1 MRRMRPEVAH
11 EAGDRNVRRDTMR
24 LKQVLGIAALLLLQS
39 SLYAAGASRL
49 TDVGL
54 QSKDRSTTLTI
65 RATGAFTHT
74 EYRPTDNLLLVDL
87 TGVSAAKMANT
98 SRELH
103 GQFPGVES
111 YHVVGYKGAS
121 GAETTRVELTLA
133 SNATVNVVDAK
144 NSVMVKVMT
153 GGQAAT
159 TAPDKVAA
167 PKASPTAS
175 AETSASS
182 ASGKP

>member
-1 MRRMRPEVAH
+1 
-11 EAGDRNVRRDTMR
+11 
-24 LKQVLGIAALLLLQS
+24 KQVLGIAALLLLQS

-54 QSKDRSTTLTI
+54 QSKDHSTTLTI

-98 SRELH
+98 SRDLH

-144 NSVMVKVMT
+144 NAVTVNVMAGAQV
-153 GGQAAT
+153 AT
-159 TAPDKVAA
+159 PGPEQVAA
-167 PKASPTAS
+167 PTASPVAI
-175 AETSASS
+175 AETSAL
-182 ASGKP
+182 AALCNPVRVRA

>member
-1 MRRMRPEVAH
+1 
-11 EAGDRNVRRDTMR
+11 MR

-87 TGVSAAKMANT
+87 TGVSAAKMENK

-103 GQFPGVES
+103 GLFPGIES

-121 GAETTRVELTLA
+121 GAETTRVELTLQHGLL
-133 SNATVNVVDAK
+133 D
-144 NSVMVKVMT
+144 
-153 GGQAAT
+153 
-159 TAPDKVAA
+159 
-167 PKASPTAS
+167 
-175 AETSASS
+175 E
-182 ASGKP
+182 ASGPVHLTLLAEDEQGYANLCRLITLAHRNTRSWEPGATHIPADDPRRK